1 MYEVAQVGQGAS
13 PSLPSDGRSTET
25 HTLLAVYRRDLGT
38 GVSPVSSPKPASDDV
53 LVDLFPQEIIHT
65 ITALPH
71 QTDLVGLDG
80 KVADETHRLPL
91 GVDHF
96 LTTRTGEDLQAL
108 STAWTGG
115 G

>member
-1 MYEVAQVGQGAS
+1 MYEVTQVGQGTP

-65 ITALPH
+65 ITSLPH
-71 QTDLVGLDG
+71 QANLVGLDG
-80 KVADETHRLPL
+80 KVADEAHRLPL